1 MKHTASALVALAL
14 GLGLAAAA
22 QAQGTTQNATPSS
35 NSNMQST
42 APAPSAQNQPA
53 QMQQQPQV
61 KKHKAAGKHA
71 MSQRSKSQRKEI
83 RQVQLRLKSEGL
95 FKGKVSGKMDR
106 QTRVA
111 LNRFEQQNGLPRST
125 KLARV
130 NKMLGTQTAAS
141 GSSMPQMR
149 TAHLSKQHRM
159 TRTARPGSE
168 RQIHTASL
176 GKQQRTRT
184 AHAAMPKSQATGVGS
199 SMPNKPTPANTPVV
213 NPSSSNPAPAGAGGS
228 TSTPSNNAPASGGT
242 SK

>member
-14 GLGLAAAA
+14 GLGLTAAA
-22 QAQGTTQNATPSS
+22 QAQGTTQNAPPSS
-35 NSNMQST
+35 NSSMQST
-42 APAPSAQNQPA
+42 PAPSAQNQPPA
-53 QMQQQPQV
+53 QMQQQPEV
-61 KKHKAAGKHA
+61 KKPKAAKHA
-71 MSQRSKSQRKEI
+71 MSRHAKPQRNEI

-95 FKGKVSGKMDR
+95 LKGKVSGKMDR

-111 LNRFEQQNGLPRST
+111 LNRFEPQNGLPRST

-149 TAHLSKQHRM
+149 TAHLSKRQRM
-159 TRTARPGSE
+159 TRTAR
-168 RQIHTASL
+168 L
-176 GKQQRTRT
+176 GKQQQSHTARLGKQQQTRI
-184 AHAAMPKSQATGVGS
+184 AHARMPKSQTTGVGS

-228 TSTPSNNAPASGGT
+228 TSTPSNN
-242 SK
+242 

>member
-22 QAQGTTQNATPSS
+22 QAQGTNTQSATPSP
-35 NSNMQST
+35 NSTTQST
-42 APAPSAQNQPA
+42 APAQNAQTQQPA

-61 KKHKAAGKHA
+61 KKPHAAKHA
-71 MSQRSKSQRKEI
+71 MSKHAIPQRKDI

-95 FKGKVSGKMDR
+95 LKGKVTGKMDR

-111 LNRFEQQNGLPRST
+111 LNRFEQQNRLPRST

-141 GSSMPQMR
+141 GSSVPQMR
-149 TAHLSKQHRM
+149 TAHLSKQQRL
-159 TRTARPGSE
+159 TRTAR
-168 RQIHTASL
+168 L
-176 GKQQRTRT
+176 GKQQPTRI
-184 AHAAMPKSQATGVGS
+184 AHARMPKSQTTGVGS
-199 SMPNKPTPANTPVV
+199 SMPNKPNPANTPAT
-213 NPSSSNPAPAGAGGS
+213 NPAPAGAGGTTS
-228 TSTPSNNAPASGGT
+228 TTPSNNAPAPSGGT